1 MNLER
6 RSFDIEFR
14 EAESRKVEG
23 YASVF
28 NSRSKDL
35 GGFTEIIDPAAFNGV
50 IERSDVLALLN
61 HDQDRGV
68 LARSRKGVGSL
79 TLTVDERGLHYSF
92 DAPNTAL
99 GNELVEGLK
108 RGDISTSSF
117 AFTVAG
123 ERWDKEEDGRYVRTI
138 TQIDKLYDVSPVYN
152 EAYED
157 TTVALRSLDAVK
169 EAEEEAA
176 SRSDVEPT
184 EKEEEVEEPKD
195 ETVEDTVEEDKDN
208 AESEES
214 DKEENADTDSTPP
227 TEKEDDTE
235 SVKSDEE
242 GEKEEEEDTEESNET
257 RNYTQHNN
265 KKMGKFSL
273 IKTINDIVNNRSM
286 SDEAQVV
293 LNAGTEEMRKAGLS
307 YSGQIQLPVSE
318 MREAP
323 DAIVAGQETYGAE
336 VVATEKLNILEPL
349 RNRMVLAQAG
359 ATYLTGLVG
368 NVSIPTYSGSNV
380 GWKGELVDAED
391 GKGTFDSVE
400 FTPKRL
406 TAYIDVSKQFLAQDS
421 VGAEEMLYRDIVNAI
436 ADKLEATILGGMA
449 DENGTRPEGI
459 FNGAAETTVD
469 FANMVEMEKTLEEAK
484 LFGDYKFI
492 VSPAAKAKFKTTTI
506 SGSKSDL
513 RMLMEGNEVNGYPVL
528 TTGNCIGFA
537 LGKWDEL
544 VIAQWGSLDIIIDPY
559 TQAKKNAVRI
569 VVNAFFD
576 AKPRRKEAIVAK
588 MLPKA

>member
-79 TLTVDERGLHYSF
+79 TLTIDERGLHYSF

-117 AFTVAG
+117 AFTVSG
-123 ERWDKEEDGRYVRTI
+123 ENWTKEEDGSYLRTI

-157 TTVALRSLDAVK
+157 TSVALRSLEAAR
-169 EAEEEAA
+169 AEEE
-176 SRSDVEPT
+176 VED
-184 EKEEEVEEPKD
+184 EEPKD
-195 ETVEDTVEEDKDN
+195 EVVESEPQTEEPKEEETEEKSDNTDSTQPTDEEDEPKD
-208 AESEES
+208 ESEEEGEEES
-214 DKEENADTDSTPP
+214 DKED
-227 TEKEDDTE
+227 
-235 SVKSDEE
+235 
-242 GEKEEEEDTEESNET
+242 NEQ
-257 RNYTQHNN
+257 RHIYNNN

-273 IKTINDIVNNRSM
+273 IRTINDIVNNRSM
-286 SDEAQVV
+286 TEEAQVV

-318 MREAP
+318 QRDTDAP
-323 DAIVAGQETYGAE
+323 AAIVAGQETYGAE
-336 VVATEKLNILEPL
+336 VVATDKLNILEPL

-368 NVSIPTYSGSNV
+368 NVSIPSYTGSNV

-391 GKGTFDSVE
+391 GKGTFDSIE
-400 FTPKRL
+400 FSPKRL

-421 VGAEEMLYRDIVNAI
+421 VGAEEMLYRDIVNSI
-436 ADKLEATILGGMA
+436 ADKLEATILGDGA
-449 DENGTRPEGI
+449 GDTNTPAGI
-459 FNGAAETTVD
+459 FYGAEEAEVS
-469 FANMVEMEKTLEEAK
+469 FANVVNMEQSLEEAK
-484 LFGDYKFI
+484 LFGEYKFI
-492 VSPAAKAKFKTTTI
+492 ASPAAKASFKTTTI
-506 SGSKSDL
+506 SGQKSDL
-513 RMLMEGNEVNGYPVL
+513 RMLMEGNEVNGYEVL
-528 TTGNCIGFA
+528 TTGNCAGIAF
-537 LGKWDEL
+537 GKWDEL
-544 VIAQWGSLDIIIDPY
+544 VIAQWGSLDLIIDPY

-576 AKPRRKEAIVAK
+576 AKPRRAEAIVAK
-588 MLPKA
+588 TLPTVAGSDSDADSDPDSDPTV

>member
-195 ETVEDTVEEDKDN
+195 ETVEDTVEEDKDDN
-208 AESEES
+208 EVVES

-227 TEKEDDTE
+227 TEN
-235 SVKSDEE
+235 EE

-459 FNGAAETTVD
+459 FNQVAETTID

>member
-123 ERWDKEEDGRYVRTI
+123 EKWTKEEDGSYLRTI
-138 TQIDKLYDVSPVYN
+138 TQIDKLFDVSPVYN

-157 TTVALRSLDAVK
+157 TSVALRSL
-169 EAEEEAA
+169 EAARAEEAA

-184 EKEEEVEEPKD
+184 EEQEEVEDEEPKD
-195 ETVEDTVEEDKDN
+195 DEVVEPV
-208 AESEES
+208 ESEEE
-214 DKEENADTDSTPP
+214 KEENAEPEGEEETPDSEQPKD
-227 TEKEDDTE
+227 EE
-235 SVKSDEE
+235 SDEE
-242 GEKEEEEDTEESNET
+242 ETQSEDDEEK
-257 RNYTQHNN
+257 RYIHNN
-265 KKMGKFSL
+265 KNKMGKFSL

-286 SDEAQVV
+286 TEEAQVV

-323 DAIVAGQETYGAE
+323 AAIVAGQETYGAE

-368 NVSIPTYSGSNV
+368 NVSIPTYTGSNV

-391 GKGTFDSVE
+391 GKGTFDSIE
-400 FTPKRL
+400 FSPKRL

-436 ADKLEATILGGMA
+436 ADKLEATILGAGA
-449 DENGTRPEGI
+449 GDANTPEGI
-459 FNGAAETTVD
+459 FNGAETLTVD
-469 FANMVEMEKTLEEAK
+469 FANIVEMEKKLEEAK

-492 VSPAAKAKFKTTTI
+492 ASPAAKAKFKTTTI
-506 SGSKSDL
+506 SGGKSDL

-528 TTGNCIGFA
+528 TTGNCAGVAF
-537 LGKWDEL
+537 GKWDEL

-576 AKPRRKEAIVAK
+576 AKPRRTEAIVKKTLA
-588 MLPKA
+588 

>member
-108 RGDISTSSF
+108 RGDITTSSF

-123 ERWDKEEDGRYVRTI
+123 EKWTKEEDGSYLRTI

-157 TTVALRSLDAVK
+157 TSVALRSLEAAR
-169 EAEEEAA
+169 AEEQEEVE
-176 SRSDVEPT
+176 DEEGGTEGVEP
-184 EKEEEVEEPKD
+184 EEPKDDENNEVEEP
-195 ETVEDTVEEDKDN
+195 VVEEDKDD

-214 DKEENADTDSTPP
+214 EKEENADPDSTPP
-227 TEKEDDTE
+227 TDEEDEPKE
-235 SVKSDEE
+235 SDEE
-242 GEKEEEEDTEESNET
+242 GEKEEET

-286 SDEAQVV
+286 TEEAQAV

-323 DAIVAGQETYGAE
+323 AAIVAGQETYGAE

-368 NVSIPTYSGSNV
+368 NVSIPTYTGSNV

-391 GKGTFDSVE
+391 GKGTFDSIE
-400 FTPKRL
+400 FSPKRL

-436 ADKLEATILGGMA
+436 ADKLEATILGAGA
-449 DENGTRPEGI
+449 GDANTPEGI
-459 FNGAAETTVD
+459 FNGAETLTVD
-469 FANMVEMEKTLEEAK
+469 FSNIVEMEKALEEAK

-492 VSPAAKAKFKTTTI
+492 ASPAAKAKFKTTTI

-528 TTGNCIGFA
+528 TTGNCAGVAF
-537 LGKWDEL
+537 GKWDEL

-576 AKPRRKEAIVAK
+576 AKPRRAEAIVKKTLA
-588 MLPKA
+588 

>member
-6 RSFDIEFR
+6 RSFEIEFR
-14 EAESRKVEG
+14 EQESRKVEG

-123 ERWDKEEDGRYVRTI
+123 EKWTKEEDGRYLRTI

-157 TTVALRSLDAVK
+157 TSVALRSLEAAR
-169 EAEEEAA
+169 AEEE
-176 SRSDVEPT
+176 VED
-184 EKEEEVEEPKD
+184 EEPKD
-195 ETVEDTVEEDKDN
+195 EEPKDEVVEPTDEE
-208 AESEES
+208 
-214 DKEENADTDSTPP
+214 KEENAEPDSTQP
-227 TEKEDDTE
+227 TD
-235 SVKSDEE
+235 DEE
-242 GEKEEEEDTEESNET
+242 GEKEEEESDKEDDET
-257 RNYTQHNN
+257 RNYTQHKN

-286 SDEAQVV
+286 SEEAQVV

-318 MREAP
+318 QRDTTAP
-323 DAIVAGQETYGAE
+323 AAIVAGQETYGAE
-336 VVATEKLNILEPL
+336 VVATDKLSILEPL

-368 NVSIPTYSGSNV
+368 NVSIPSYTGSNV

-391 GKGTFDSVE
+391 GKGTFDSIE
-400 FTPKRL
+400 FSPKRL

-436 ADKLEATILGGMA
+436 ADKLEATILGDGA
-449 DENGTRPEGI
+449 GDANTPAGI
-459 FNGAAETTVD
+459 FNGAESAEVS
-469 FANMVEMEKTLEEAK
+469 FANVVEMEQSLEEAK
-484 LFGDYKFI
+484 LFGEYKFI
-492 VSPAAKAKFKTTTI
+492 ASPAAKAKFKTTTI
-506 SGSKSDL
+506 SGQKSDL

-528 TTGNCIGFA
+528 TTGNCAGIAF
-537 LGKWDEL
+537 GKWDEL
-544 VIAQWGSLDIIIDPY
+544 VIAQWGSLDLIIDPY

-576 AKPRRKEAIVAK
+576 AKPRRAEAIVK
-588 MLPKA
+588 KTLPTVADSDAGSEPTE

>member
-123 ERWDKEEDGRYVRTI
+123 EKWTKEEDGSYLRTI

-157 TTVALRSLDAVK
+157 TSVALRSLEAAR
-169 EAEEEAA
+169 AEEQ
-176 SRSDVEPT
+176 
-184 EKEEEVEEPKD
+184 EEVEDEEPKD
-195 ETVEDTVEEDKDN
+195 DENNEVKEPVVDEE
-208 AESEES
+208 
-214 DKEENADTDSTPP
+214 KEEKSDDTDSTPP
-227 TEKEDDTE
+227 TD
-235 SVKSDEE
+235 DEE
-242 GEKEEEEDTEESNET
+242 GEDESDNEVVEDENEQ
-257 RNYTQHNN
+257 RHIYNN
-265 KKMGKFSL
+265 KNKMGKFSL

-293 LNAGTEEMRKAGLS
+293 LTAGTEEMRKAGLS

-323 DAIVAGQETYGAE
+323 AAIVAGQETYGAE

-391 GKGTFDSVE
+391 GKGTFDSIE
-400 FTPKRL
+400 FSPKRL

-436 ADKLEATILGGMA
+436 ADKLEATILGAGKGDA
-449 DENGTRPEGI
+449 NTPEGI
-459 FNGAAETTVD
+459 FNGAETLTVD
-469 FANMVEMEKTLEEAK
+469 FSNIVEMEKALEEAK

-492 VSPAAKAKFKTTTI
+492 ASPAAKAKFKTTTI

-528 TTGNCIGFA
+528 TTGNCAGVAF
-537 LGKWDEL
+537 GKWDEL

-576 AKPRRKEAIVAK
+576 AKPRRTEAIVKKTLA
-588 MLPKA
+588 

>member
-1 MNLER
+1 MLER
-6 RSFDIEFR
+6 RSFDIELR
-14 EAESRKVEG
+14 AEESRKVEG

-35 GGFTEIIDPAAFNGV
+35 GGFTEIIDPNAFNGV

-68 LARSRKGVGSL
+68 LARSKKGVGSL
-79 TLTVDERGLHYSF
+79 TLNVDERGLHYSF

-99 GNELVEGLK
+99 GNELIEGLK

-117 AFTVAG
+117 AFTVSG
-123 ERWDKEEDGRYVRTI
+123 EQWTKEPDGTYLRTI
-138 TQIDKLYDVSPVYN
+138 TQIDKLFDVSPVYN

-157 TTVALRSLDAVK
+157 TSVALRSLDAIK
-169 EAEEEAA
+169 AEEEKPEKENEGEEVEEKDETPDKETEGEEKPD
-176 SRSDVEPT
+176 SEVVEGEEEPKEETDKEEKSDET
-184 EKEEEVEEPKD
+184 EKEEDTPEK
-195 ETVEDTVEEDKDN
+195 ETEG
-208 AESEES
+208 
-214 DKEENADTDSTPP
+214 EEN
-227 TEKEDDTE
+227 K
-235 SVKSDEE
+235 
-242 GEKEEEEDTEESNET
+242 
-257 RNYTQHNN
+257 RNIHINNN

-286 SDEAQVV
+286 SEEAQSV

-307 YSGQIQLPVSE
+307 YSGQIQLPVAE
-318 MREAP
+318 MRADAP
-323 DAIVAGQETYGAE
+323 TAIVAGQETYGAE

-368 NVSIPTYSGSNV
+368 NVSIPTYTGSNV

-391 GKGTFDSVE
+391 GKGTFDSIE
-400 FTPKRL
+400 FSPKRL

-436 ADKLEATILGGMA
+436 ADKLEATILGSGKGDTNTPA
-449 DENGTRPEGI
+449 GI
-459 FNGAAETTVD
+459 FADATATAVS
-469 FANMVEMEKTLEEAK
+469 FANIVEMEKALEEAK

-492 VSPAAKAKFKTTTI
+492 VSPAAKASMKTTTV

-513 RMLMEGNEVNGYPVL
+513 RMLMEGNEVNGYEVL
-528 TTGNCIGFA
+528 STGNCAGYA

-576 AKPRRKEAIVAK
+576 AKPRRAEGIVRK
-588 MLPKA
+588 TLPTT

>member
-1 MNLER
+1 MER
-6 RSFDIEFR
+6 RSFEIEFR
-14 EAESRKVEG
+14 EQESRKVEG

-35 GGFTEIIDPAAFNGV
+35 GGFVEIIDPAAFNGV

-99 GNELVEGLK
+99 GDELVEGLK

-123 ERWDKEEDGRYVRTI
+123 EEWTKEEDGRYLRTI

-157 TTVALRSLDAVK
+157 TSVALRSLEQVRA
-169 EAEEEAA
+169 
-176 SRSDVEPT
+176 
-184 EKEEEVEEPKD
+184 EEPKD
-195 ETVEDTVEEDKDN
+195 EVEDEGGTEGVKPDEEPKDEVVEPTDEGN
-208 AESEES
+208 AEIEEPEDEKKEMS
-214 DKEENADTDSTPP
+214 DDTDSTPP
-227 TEKEDDTE
+227 TDEEDEPKDE
-235 SVKSDEE
+235 SDEE
-242 GEKEEEEDTEESNET
+242 GENEQ
-257 RNYTQHNN
+257 RHIYNNN

-286 SDEAQVV
+286 TEEAQAV

-323 DAIVAGQETYGAE
+323 AAIVAGQETYGAE
-336 VVATEKLNILEPL
+336 VVATDKLNILEPL

-368 NVSIPTYSGSNV
+368 NVSIPTYTGSNV

-391 GKGTFDSVE
+391 GKGTFDSIE
-400 FTPKRL
+400 FSPKRL

-436 ADKLEATILGGMA
+436 ADKLEATILGGGA
-449 DENGTRPEGI
+449 GDANTPAGI
-459 FNGAAETTVD
+459 FNGAGTLTVD
-469 FANMVEMEKTLEEAK
+469 FANIVDMEKSLEEAK

-506 SGSKSDL
+506 SGTKSDL

-528 TTGNCIGFA
+528 TTGNCAGVAF
-537 LGKWDEL
+537 GKWDEL

-576 AKPRRKEAIVAK
+576 AKPRRAEAIVKKTLA
-588 MLPKA
+588 

>member
-108 RGDISTSSF
+108 RGDITTSSF

-123 ERWDKEEDGRYVRTI
+123 ERWDKDEDGRYVRTI

-157 TTVALRSLDAVK
+157 TSVALRSLEQVR
-169 EAEEEAA
+169 AEE
-176 SRSDVEPT
+176 P
-184 EKEEEVEEPKD
+184 KEEVEDEEPKDDENNEVEEP
-195 ETVEDTVEEDKDN
+195 VVEEEKEEKSDDTDSTQPTD
-208 AESEES
+208 EEEGEEES
-214 DKEENADTDSTPP
+214 DK
-227 TEKEDDTE
+227 DD
-235 SVKSDEE
+235 
-242 GEKEEEEDTEESNET
+242 NEQ
-257 RNYTQHNN
+257 RHIYNN
-265 KKMGKFSL
+265 KNKMGKFSL

-286 SDEAQVV
+286 SEEAQVV
-293 LNAGTEEMRKAGLS
+293 LTAGTEEMRKAGLS

-323 DAIVAGQETYGAE
+323 AAIVAGQETYGAE

-391 GKGTFDSVE
+391 GKGTFDSIE
-400 FTPKRL
+400 FSPKRL

-436 ADKLEATILGGMA
+436 ADKLEATILGAGA
-449 DENGTRPEGI
+449 GDANTPEGI
-459 FNGAAETTVD
+459 FNGAETLTVD
-469 FANMVEMEKTLEEAK
+469 FANIVEMEKALEEAK

-492 VSPAAKAKFKTTTI
+492 ASPAAKAKFKTTTI

-528 TTGNCIGFA
+528 TTGNCAGVAF
-537 LGKWDEL
+537 GKWDEL

-576 AKPRRKEAIVAK
+576 AKPRRTEAIVK
-588 MLPKA
+588 KTL

>member
-35 GGFTEIIDPAAFNGV
+35 GGFTEVIDPAAFNGV

-123 ERWDKEEDGRYVRTI
+123 EKWTKEEDGSYLRTI

-157 TTVALRSLDAVK
+157 TSVALRSLEAAR
-169 EAEEEAA
+169 AEEQ
-176 SRSDVEPT
+176 
-184 EKEEEVEEPKD
+184 EEVEDEEPKD
-195 ETVEDTVEEDKDN
+195 ENNEVEEPVVEEDEDN

-214 DKEENADTDSTPP
+214 DKEEKSDDTDSTPP
-227 TEKEDDTE
+227 TDEEEGDEGDTEGVEPDEESDKED
-235 SVKSDEE
+235 
-242 GEKEEEEDTEESNET
+242 NEQ
-257 RNYTQHNN
+257 RHIYNN
-265 KKMGKFSL
+265 KKNKMGKFSL

-286 SDEAQVV
+286 SEEAQVV
-293 LNAGTEEMRKAGLS
+293 LTAGTEEMRKAGLS

-323 DAIVAGQETYGAE
+323 AAIVAGQETYGAE
-336 VVATEKLNILEPL
+336 VVATDKLNILEPL

-368 NVSIPTYSGSNV
+368 NVSIPTYTGSNV

-391 GKGTFDSVE
+391 GKGTFDSIE
-400 FTPKRL
+400 FSPKRL

-436 ADKLEATILGGMA
+436 ADKLEATILG
-449 DENGTRPEGI
+449 NGKGDANTPEGI
-459 FNGAAETTVD
+459 FNGAAAATVD
-469 FANMVEMEKTLEEAK
+469 FANMVEMEKALEEAK

-492 VSPAAKAKFKTTTI
+492 ASPAAKAKLKTTTV

-513 RMLMEGNEVNGYPVL
+513 RMLMEGNEVNGYEVL
-528 TTGNCIGFA
+528 TTGNCAGLAF
-537 LGKWDEL
+537 GKWDEL

-576 AKPRRKEAIVAK
+576 AKPRRAEAIVK
-588 MLPKA
+588 KTIE

>member
-1 MNLER
+1 MKLER
-6 RSFDIEFR
+6 RGFDIEFR
-14 EAESRKVEG
+14 GTESRTVEG

-28 NSRSKDL
+28 NSKSRDL
-35 GGFTEIIDPAAFNGV
+35 GGFTEIIDPSAFEGV

-79 TLTVDERGLHYSF
+79 TLSIDERGLKYSF
-92 DAPNTAL
+92 DAPHTAL
-99 GNELVEGLK
+99 GNELIEGLK

-117 AFTVAG
+117 AFTVSG
-123 ERWDKEEDGRYVRTI
+123 EKWTKEPDGTYLRTI
-138 TQIDKLYDVSPVYN
+138 TQIDKLFDVSPVYN

-157 TTVALRSLDAVK
+157 TSVALRSLDAVR
-169 EAEEEAA
+169 AEEEQEETEETEQVEEKKGDAE
-176 SRSDVEPT
+176 SVEPEDET
-184 EKEEEVEEPKD
+184 TDEEETTDNEAVEENP
-195 ETVEDTVEEDKDN
+195 TSEDVEEDEGD
-208 AESEES
+208 AESVEP
-214 DKEENADTDSTPP
+214 DK
-227 TEKEDDTE
+227 TEQNK
-235 SVKSDEE
+235 
-242 GEKEEEEDTEESNET
+242 
-257 RNYTQHNN
+257 RHIYNN
-265 KKMGKFSL
+265 KNLKKMGKFSL

-286 SDEAQVV
+286 SEEAQVV

-307 YSGQIQLPVSE
+307 YSGQIQLPVAE
-318 MREAP
+318 MRAEAP
-323 DAIVAGQETYGAE
+323 TAIVAGQETYGAE

-368 NVSIPTYSGSNV
+368 NVSIPTYTGSNV

-391 GKGTFDSVE
+391 GKGTFDSIE
-400 FTPKRL
+400 FSPKRL

-436 ADKLEATILGGMA
+436 ADKLEATILG
-449 DENGTRPEGI
+449 NGEGNTNTPAGI
-459 FNGAAETTVD
+459 FNGATAEAISYNKV
-469 FANMVEMEKTLEEAK
+469 VGMEKSLEEAK

-492 VSPAAKAKFKTTTI
+492 VSPAAKASMKTTTI

-513 RMLMEGNEVNGYPVL
+513 RMLMEGNEVNGYEVL
-528 TTGNCIGFA
+528 SSGNCSGYAF
-537 LGKWDEL
+537 GKWDEL

-576 AKPRRKEAIVAK
+576 AKPRRTEAIVK
-588 MLPKA
+588 NTLPA

>member
-6 RSFDIEFR
+6 RSFGIEFR

-79 TLTVDERGLHYSF
+79 TLTIDERGLHYSF

-123 ERWDKEEDGRYVRTI
+123 EKWTKEEDGSYLRTI

-157 TTVALRSLDAVK
+157 TSVALRSLEQVR
-169 EAEEEAA
+169 AEEPKEEVE
-176 SRSDVEPT
+176 DEEGGTEGVEP
-184 EKEEEVEEPKD
+184 EEPKD
-195 ETVEDTVEEDKDN
+195 EVVEPTDEE
-208 AESEES
+208 
-214 DKEENADTDSTPP
+214 KEENAEPDSTPP
-227 TEKEDDTE
+227 TENEDE
-235 SVKSDEE
+235 ESDEE
-242 GEKEEEEDTEESNET
+242 GEKEEET

-286 SDEAQVV
+286 SEEAQVV

-323 DAIVAGQETYGAE
+323 AAIVAGQETYGAE

-368 NVSIPTYSGSNV
+368 NVSIPTYTGSNV

-391 GKGTFDSVE
+391 GKGTFDSIE
-400 FTPKRL
+400 FSPKRL

-436 ADKLEATILGGMA
+436 ADKLEATILG
-449 DENGTRPEGI
+449 NGKGDANTPEGI
-459 FNGAAETTVD
+459 FNGAETLTVD
-469 FANMVEMEKTLEEAK
+469 FSNIVEMEKALEEAK

-492 VSPAAKAKFKTTTI
+492 ASPAAKAKFKTTTI
-506 SGSKSDL
+506 SGQKSDL

-528 TTGNCIGFA
+528 TTGNCAGVAF
-537 LGKWDEL
+537 GKWDEL

-576 AKPRRKEAIVAK
+576 AKPRRAEAIVKKTLA
-588 MLPKA
+588 

>member
-35 GGFTEIIDPAAFNGV
+35 GGFVEIIDPAAFNGV

-123 ERWDKEEDGRYVRTI
+123 EKWTKEEDGSYLRTI

-157 TTVALRSLDAVK
+157 TSVALRSLEQVR
-169 EAEEEAA
+169 AEE
-176 SRSDVEPT
+176 P
-184 EKEEEVEEPKD
+184 KEEEVEDEEPKD
-195 ETVEDTVEEDKDN
+195 DENNEVEEPVV
-208 AESEES
+208 EEE
-214 DKEENADTDSTPP
+214 KEENADTDSTQP
-227 TEKEDDTE
+227 TDE
-235 SVKSDEE
+235 EE
-242 GEKEEEEDTEESNET
+242 GEKEEEESKEDDET
-257 RNYTQHNN
+257 RNYTQHNKN
-265 KKMGKFSL
+265 KMGKFSL

-286 SDEAQVV
+286 SEEAQVV
-293 LNAGTEEMRKAGLS
+293 LTAGTEEMRKAGLS

-323 DAIVAGQETYGAE
+323 AAIVAGQETYGAE

-368 NVSIPTYSGSNV
+368 NVSIPTYTGSNV

-391 GKGTFDSVE
+391 GKGTFDSIE
-400 FTPKRL
+400 FSPKRL

-436 ADKLEATILGGMA
+436 ADKLEATILGAGA
-449 DENGTRPEGI
+449 GDANTPEGI
-459 FNGAAETTVD
+459 FNGAETLTVD
-469 FANMVEMEKTLEEAK
+469 FANIVEMEKALEEAK

-492 VSPAAKAKFKTTTI
+492 ASPAAKAKFKTTTI
-506 SGSKSDL
+506 SGQKSDL

-528 TTGNCIGFA
+528 TTGNCAGVAF
-537 LGKWDEL
+537 GKWDEL

-576 AKPRRKEAIVAK
+576 AKPRRTEAIVK
-588 MLPKA
+588 KTL

>member
-117 AFTVAG
+117 AFTVSG
-123 ERWDKEEDGRYVRTI
+123 ERWDKDEDGRYVRTI

-157 TTVALRSLDAVK
+157 TTVALRSLDAVR
-169 EAEEEAA
+169 AEEE
-176 SRSDVEPT
+176 
-184 EKEEEVEEPKD
+184 KEEVEDEEPKD
-195 ETVEDTVEEDKDN
+195 ETVEDTVEE
-208 AESEES
+208 E
-214 DKEENADTDSTPP
+214 KEENADTDSTPP
-227 TEKEDDTE
+227 TEN
-235 SVKSDEE
+235 EE
-242 GEKEEEEDTEESNET
+242 GEKEEDETEEEESDET
-257 RNYTQHNN
+257 RNYTQHNKN
-265 KKMGKFSL
+265 KMGKFSL

-293 LNAGTEEMRKAGLS
+293 LSAGTEEMRKAGLS

-323 DAIVAGQETYGAE
+323 AAIVAGQETYGAE
-336 VVATEKLNILEPL
+336 VVATDKLNILEPL

-368 NVSIPTYSGSNV
+368 NVSIPSYTGSNV

-391 GKGTFDSVE
+391 GKGTFDSIE
-400 FTPKRL
+400 FSPKRL

-436 ADKLEATILGGMA
+436 ADKLEATILG
-449 DENGTRPEGI
+449 NGKGDANTPEGI
-459 FNGAAETTVD
+459 FNGAETLTVD
-469 FANMVEMEKTLEEAK
+469 FANIVEMEKALEEAK

-492 VSPAAKAKFKTTTI
+492 ASPAAKAKFKTTTI

-528 TTGNCIGFA
+528 TTGNCAGVAF
-537 LGKWDEL
+537 GKWDEL

-576 AKPRRKEAIVAK
+576 AKPRRTEAIVK
-588 MLPKA
+588 KTL

>member
-1 MNLER
+1 MLER

-14 EAESRKVEG
+14 SEDSRLVEG

-35 GGFTEIIDPAAFNGV
+35 GGFTEIIDPSAFEGV
-50 IERSDVLALLN
+50 IEKSDVLALLN

-79 TLTVDERGLHYSF
+79 TLNIDERGLYYSF
-92 DAPNTAL
+92 EAPHTAL
-99 GNELVEGLK
+99 GNELIEGLK

-117 AFTVAG
+117 AFTVSG
-123 ERWDKEEDGRYVRTI
+123 EKWTKEEDGSYLRTI
-138 TQIDKLYDVSPVYN
+138 TQIDKLFDVSPVYN

-157 TTVALRSLDAVK
+157 TTVALRSLDAVR
-169 EAEEEAA
+169 AEEAA
-176 SRSDVEPT
+176 SLRDVEPT
-184 EKEEEVEEPKD
+184 EEEKEEVEDEEPKD
-195 ETVEDTVEEDKDN
+195 EVVETEEPK
-208 AESEES
+208 EEE

-227 TEKEDDTE
+227 TENEDE
-235 SVKSDEE
+235 ESDEE
-242 GEKEEEEDTEESNET
+242 GEKEEDETEEEESDET

-286 SDEAQVV
+286 SEEAQVV
-293 LNAGTEEMRKAGLS
+293 LTAGTEEMRKAGLS

-323 DAIVAGQETYGAE
+323 AAIVAGQETYGAE

-368 NVSIPTYSGSNV
+368 NVSIPTYTGSNV

-391 GKGTFDSVE
+391 GKGTFDSIE
-400 FTPKRL
+400 FSPKRL

-436 ADKLEATILGGMA
+436 ADKLEATILGAGKGDA
-449 DENGTRPEGI
+449 NTPEGI
-459 FNGAAETTVD
+459 FNGAAAMTVD
-469 FANMVEMEKTLEEAK
+469 FANIVEMEKALEEAK

-492 VSPAAKAKFKTTTI
+492 ASPAAKAKLKTTTI

-513 RMLMEGNEVNGYPVL
+513 RMLMEGNEVNGYEVL
-528 TTGNCIGFA
+528 TTGNCAGLA
-537 LGKWDEL
+537 YGKWDEL

-576 AKPRRKEAIVAK
+576 AKPRRAEAIVK
-588 MLPKA
+588 KTIE

>member
-1 MNLER
+1 MLER

-14 EAESRKVEG
+14 SEESRKVEG

-35 GGFTEIIDPAAFNGV
+35 GGFTEIIDPSAFDGV

-79 TLTVDERGLHYSF
+79 MLTIDERGLHYSF
-92 DAPNTAL
+92 DAPHTTL
-99 GNELVEGLK
+99 GDELIEGLK

-117 AFTVAG
+117 AFTVSG

-138 TQIDKLYDVSPVYN
+138 TQIDKLFDVSPVYN

-157 TTVALRSLDAVK
+157 TTVALRSLDAVR
-169 EAEEEAA
+169 AEEE
-176 SRSDVEPT
+176 
-184 EKEEEVEEPKD
+184 KEEVEDEEPKD
-195 ETVEDTVEEDKDN
+195 EVVETEEPK
-208 AESEES
+208 EEE
-214 DKEENADTDSTPP
+214 DKEENADHDSTPP
-227 TEKEDDTE
+227 TENEDEE
-235 SVKSDEE
+235 SEEE
-242 GEKEEEEDTEESNET
+242 GEKEEDEESEEKRYIHN
-257 RNYTQHNN
+257 NN

-286 SDEAQVV
+286 SEEAQVV
-293 LNAGTEEMRKAGLS
+293 LTAGTEEMRKAGLS

-323 DAIVAGQETYGAE
+323 AAIVAGQETYGAE
-336 VVATEKLNILEPL
+336 VVATDKLNILEPL

-368 NVSIPTYSGSNV
+368 NVSIPTYTGSNV

-391 GKGTFDSVE
+391 GKGTFDSIE
-400 FTPKRL
+400 FSPKRL

-436 ADKLEATILGGMA
+436 ADKLEATILGAGKGDA
-449 DENGTRPEGI
+449 NTPEGI
-459 FNGAAETTVD
+459 FNGAAVATVD
-469 FANMVEMEKTLEEAK
+469 FANMVEMEKALEEAK

-492 VSPAAKAKFKTTTI
+492 ASPAAKAKLKTTTV

-513 RMLMEGNEVNGYPVL
+513 RMLMEGNEVNGYEVL
-528 TTGNCIGFA
+528 TTGNCAGLAF
-537 LGKWDEL
+537 GKWDEL

-576 AKPRRKEAIVAK
+576 AKPRRNEAIVK
-588 MLPKA
+588 KTLE

>member
-14 EAESRKVEG
+14 EQESRKVEG

-108 RGDISTSSF
+108 RGDITTSSF

-123 ERWDKEEDGRYVRTI
+123 ERWDKDEDGRYVRTI
-138 TQIDKLYDVSPVYN
+138 TQIDKLFDVSPVYN

-157 TTVALRSLDAVK
+157 TSVALRSLEAAR
-169 EAEEEAA
+169 AEEQEE
-176 SRSDVEPT
+176 VED
-184 EKEEEVEEPKD
+184 EEPKDDENNEVEEPVVD
-195 ETVEDTVEEDKDN
+195 EE
-208 AESEES
+208 
-214 DKEENADTDSTPP
+214 KEENAEPDSTPP
-227 TEKEDDTE
+227 TDEESDNEVVEDEEDEPKE
-235 SVKSDEE
+235 SDEE
-242 GEKEEEEDTEESNET
+242 GEKEEET

-318 MREAP
+318 IRE
-323 DAIVAGQETYGAE
+323 DLGAIAATQETYGAE

-368 NVSIPTYSGSNV
+368 NVSIPTYTGSNV

-391 GKGTFDSVE
+391 GKGTFDSIE
-400 FTPKRL
+400 FSPKRL

-436 ADKLEATILGGMA
+436 ADKLEATILGAGA
-449 DENGTRPEGI
+449 GDTNTPEGI
-459 FNGAAETTVD
+459 FNGAEGVEIT
-469 FANMVEMEKTLEEAK
+469 FANVVEMEKALEEAK

-492 VSPAAKAKFKTTTI
+492 ASPAAKAKFKTTTI
-506 SGSKSDL
+506 SGQKSDL

-528 TTGNCIGFA
+528 TTGNCAGVAF
-537 LGKWDEL
+537 GKWDEL

-576 AKPRRKEAIVAK
+576 AKPRRAEAIVKKTLA
-588 MLPKA
+588 

>member
-123 ERWDKEEDGRYVRTI
+123 EKWTKEEDGRYLRTI

-157 TTVALRSLDAVK
+157 TSVALRSL
-169 EAEEEAA
+169 EAA
-176 SRSDVEPT
+176 RA
-184 EKEEEVEEPKD
+184 EEEVEDEEPKD
-195 ETVEDTVEEDKDN
+195 DENNEVKEPVVDEGGTEGVEPDEE
-208 AESEES
+208 
-214 DKEENADTDSTPP
+214 KEENAEPDSTQP
-227 TEKEDDTE
+227 TDEESDNEVVEDEEDEEGDTE
-235 SVKSDEE
+235 GVEPDKESDEE
-242 GEKEEEEDTEESNET
+242 GEKEEET

-318 MREAP
+318 IRE
-323 DAIVAGQETYGAE
+323 DLGAIAATQETYGAE

-368 NVSIPTYSGSNV
+368 NVSIPTYTGSNV

-391 GKGTFDSVE
+391 GKGTFDSIE
-400 FTPKRL
+400 FSPKRL

-436 ADKLEATILGGMA
+436 ADKLEATILGAGA
-449 DENGTRPEGI
+449 GDTNTPEGI
-459 FNGAAETTVD
+459 FNGAEGVEIT
-469 FANMVEMEKTLEEAK
+469 FANVVEMEKALEEAK

-492 VSPAAKAKFKTTTI
+492 ASPAAKAKFKTTTI
-506 SGSKSDL
+506 SGQKSDL

-528 TTGNCIGFA
+528 TTGNCAGVAF
-537 LGKWDEL
+537 GKWDEL

-576 AKPRRKEAIVAK
+576 AKPRRSEAIVKKTLA
-588 MLPKA
+588 

>member
-35 GGFTEIIDPAAFNGV
+35 GAFTEIIDPAAFNGV

-123 ERWDKEEDGRYVRTI
+123 EKWTKEEDGSYLRTI

-157 TTVALRSLDAVK
+157 TSVALRSLDAVR
-169 EAEEEAA
+169 AEEEE
-176 SRSDVEPT
+176 DKDTPE
-184 EKEEEVEEPKD
+184 EEPKD
-195 ETVEDTVEEDKDN
+195 EEVVEPV
-208 AESEES
+208 ESEEE
-214 DKEENADTDSTPP
+214 KEENAEPEGEEETPDSEQPKD
-227 TEKEDDTE
+227 EE
-235 SVKSDEE
+235 SDEE
-242 GEKEEEEDTEESNET
+242 ENTDEESEEQ
-257 RNYTQHNN
+257 RHIYNN
-265 KKMGKFSL
+265 KNKMGKFSL

-323 DAIVAGQETYGAE
+323 AAIVAGQETYGAE

-368 NVSIPTYSGSNV
+368 NVSIPTYTGSNV

-391 GKGTFDSVE
+391 GKGTFDSIE
-400 FTPKRL
+400 FSPKRL

-436 ADKLEATILGGMA
+436 ADKLEATILG
-449 DENGTRPEGI
+449 NGKGDANTPEGI
-459 FNGAAETTVD
+459 FNGAADMTVD
-469 FANMVEMEKTLEEAK
+469 FANIVEMEKALEEAK

-528 TTGNCIGFA
+528 TTGNCAGVA
-537 LGKWDEL
+537 YGKWDEL

-576 AKPRRKEAIVAK
+576 AKPRRSEAIVK
-588 MLPKA
+588 KVLPTT

>member
-23 YASVF
+23 YASIF

-123 ERWDKEEDGRYVRTI
+123 EKWTKEEDGSYLRTI
-138 TQIDKLYDVSPVYN
+138 TQIDKLFDVSPVYN

-157 TTVALRSLDAVK
+157 TSVALRSL
-169 EAEEEAA
+169 EAARAEEAA

-184 EKEEEVEEPKD
+184 EEQEEVEDEEPKDEVVESEPQTEEPKEEETEEKSDSEETDDTPDEEVEEPKD
-195 ETVEDTVEEDKDN
+195 DE
-208 AESEES
+208 ESEE
-214 DKEENADTDSTPP
+214 K
-227 TEKEDDTE
+227 
-235 SVKSDEE
+235 
-242 GEKEEEEDTEESNET
+242 
-257 RNYTQHNN
+257 RYIHNN
-265 KKMGKFSL
+265 KNKMGKFSL

-286 SDEAQVV
+286 TEEAQVV

-318 MREAP
+318 IRE
-323 DAIVAGQETYGAE
+323 DLGAIAATQETFGAE

-368 NVSIPTYSGSNV
+368 NVSIPTYTGSNV

-391 GKGTFDSVE
+391 GKGTFDSIE
-400 FTPKRL
+400 FSPKRL

-436 ADKLEATILGGMA
+436 ADKLEATILGAGA
-449 DENGTRPEGI
+449 GDTNTPEGI
-459 FNGAAETTVD
+459 FNGAEGVEIT
-469 FANMVEMEKTLEEAK
+469 FANVVEMEKALEEAK

-492 VSPAAKAKFKTTTI
+492 ASPAAKAKFKTTTI
-506 SGSKSDL
+506 SGQKSDL

-528 TTGNCIGFA
+528 TTGNCAGVAF
-537 LGKWDEL
+537 GKWDEL

-576 AKPRRKEAIVAK
+576 AKPRRTEAIVKKTLA
-588 MLPKA
+588 

>member
-1 MNLER
+1 MLER

-14 EAESRKVEG
+14 SEDSRLVEG

-35 GGFTEIIDPAAFNGV
+35 GGFTEIIDPSAFEGV

-79 TLTVDERGLHYSF
+79 TLNIDERGLHYSF
-92 DAPNTAL
+92 DAPHTAL
-99 GNELVEGLK
+99 GNELIEGLK

-117 AFTVAG
+117 AFTVSG
-123 ERWDKEEDGRYVRTI
+123 ERWDKDEDGRYVRTI

-157 TTVALRSLDAVK
+157 TTVALRSLDAIR
-169 EAEEEAA
+169 AEEEKEE
-176 SRSDVEPT
+176 VEDEEPKEEVVET
-184 EKEEEVEEPKD
+184 EEPKEEE
-195 ETVEDTVEEDKDN
+195 
-208 AESEES
+208 

-227 TEKEDDTE
+227 TEKEDE
-235 SVKSDEE
+235 ESDEE
-242 GEKEEEEDTEESNET
+242 GEKEEDETEEEESDET

-286 SDEAQVV
+286 SEEAQVV
-293 LNAGTEEMRKAGLS
+293 LTAGTEEMRKAGLS

-318 MREAP
+318 MREVPA
-323 DAIVAGQETYGAE
+323 AIVAGQETYGAE

-368 NVSIPTYSGSNV
+368 NVSIPTYTGSNV

-391 GKGTFDSVE
+391 GKGTFDSIE
-400 FTPKRL
+400 FSPKRL

-436 ADKLEATILGGMA
+436 ADKLEATILG
-449 DENGTRPEGI
+449 NGKGDANTPEGI
-459 FNGAAETTVD
+459 FNGAAVATVD
-469 FANMVEMEKTLEEAK
+469 FANMVEMEKALEEAK

-492 VSPAAKAKFKTTTI
+492 ASPAAKAKLKTTTI
-506 SGSKSDL
+506 SGQKSDL
-513 RMLMEGNEVNGYPVL
+513 RMLMEGNEVNGYEVL
-528 TTGNCIGFA
+528 TTGNCAGLAF
-537 LGKWDEL
+537 GKWDEL

-576 AKPRRKEAIVAK
+576 AKPRRAEAIVK
-588 MLPKA
+588 KTIE

>member
-123 ERWDKEEDGRYVRTI
+123 EKWTKEEDGSYLRTI

-157 TTVALRSLDAVK
+157 TSVALRSLEQVR
-169 EAEEEAA
+169 AEE
-176 SRSDVEPT
+176 P
-184 EKEEEVEEPKD
+184 KEEVEDEEPKDDENNEVEEP
-195 ETVEDTVEEDKDN
+195 VVEEDEDN
-208 AESEES
+208 DESEES

-227 TEKEDDTE
+227 T
-235 SVKSDEE
+235 DEE
-242 GEKEEEEDTEESNET
+242 GEKEEDETEEEESDET
-257 RNYTQHNN
+257 RNYTQHNKN
-265 KKMGKFSL
+265 KMGKFSL

-323 DAIVAGQETYGAE
+323 AAIVAGQETYGAE

-368 NVSIPTYSGSNV
+368 NVSIPTYTGSNV

-391 GKGTFDSVE
+391 GKGTFDSIE
-400 FTPKRL
+400 FSPKRL

-436 ADKLEATILGGMA
+436 ADKLEATILGAGKGDA
-449 DENGTRPEGI
+449 NTPEGI
-459 FNGAAETTVD
+459 FNGAAAGAVSFDT
-469 FANMVEMEKTLEEAK
+469 MVEMEKALEEAK
-484 LFGDYKFI
+484 LFGEYKFI
-492 VSPAAKAKFKTTTI
+492 ASPAAKAKMKTTTV

-528 TTGNCIGFA
+528 TTGNAAGYAF
-537 LGKWDEL
+537 GKWDEL

-576 AKPRRKEAIVAK
+576 AKPRRSEAIVK
-588 MLPKA
+588 KVLPTT

>member
-123 ERWDKEEDGRYVRTI
+123 ERWDKDEDGRYVRTI
-138 TQIDKLYDVSPVYN
+138 TQIDKLFDVSPVYN

-157 TTVALRSLDAVK
+157 TSVALRSLDAVR
-169 EAEEEAA
+169 EA
-176 SRSDVEPT
+176 
-184 EKEEEVEEPKD
+184 EKEEVEDEEPKD
-195 ETVEDTVEEDKDN
+195 ETVEDTVEE
-208 AESEES
+208 E
-214 DKEENADTDSTPP
+214 KEENADTDSTQP
-227 TEKEDDTE
+227 TDDEDEPKE
-235 SVKSDEE
+235 SDEE
-242 GEKEEEEDTEESNET
+242 GEKEEET
-257 RNYTQHNN
+257 RNYTQHNKN
-265 KKMGKFSL
+265 KMGKFSL

-286 SDEAQVV
+286 SEEAQVV

-323 DAIVAGQETYGAE
+323 AAIVAGQETYGAE
-336 VVATEKLNILEPL
+336 VVATDKLNILEPL

-368 NVSIPTYSGSNV
+368 NVSIPTYTGSNV

-391 GKGTFDSVE
+391 GKGTFDSIE
-400 FTPKRL
+400 FSPKRL

-436 ADKLEATILGGMA
+436 ADKLEATILGAGA
-449 DENGTRPEGI
+449 GDANTPEGI
-459 FNGAAETTVD
+459 FNGAETLTVD
-469 FANMVEMEKTLEEAK
+469 FANIVEMEKALEEAK

-492 VSPAAKAKFKTTTI
+492 ASPAAKAKFKTTTI
-506 SGSKSDL
+506 SGQKSDL

-528 TTGNCIGFA
+528 TTGNCAGVAF
-537 LGKWDEL
+537 GKWDEL

-576 AKPRRKEAIVAK
+576 AKPRRTEAIVK
-588 MLPKA
+588 KTL

>member
-14 EAESRKVEG
+14 SEESRKVEG

-79 TLTVDERGLHYSF
+79 TLTIDERGLHYSF

-123 ERWDKEEDGRYVRTI
+123 EKWTKEEDGSYLRTI

-157 TTVALRSLDAVK
+157 TSVALRSLEAAR
-169 EAEEEAA
+169 AEEQEE
-176 SRSDVEPT
+176 VED
-184 EKEEEVEEPKD
+184 EEPKDDENNEVEEPVVD
-195 ETVEDTVEEDKDN
+195 EEKEEKSDDTDSTQPTDDEEGDEGD
-208 AESEES
+208 AESVEPEEES
-214 DKEENADTDSTPP
+214 DKEDEN
-227 TEKEDDTE
+227 EQ
-235 SVKSDEE
+235 
-242 GEKEEEEDTEESNET
+242 
-257 RNYTQHNN
+257 RHIYNN
-265 KKMGKFSL
+265 KNKMGKFSL

-323 DAIVAGQETYGAE
+323 AAIVAGQETYGAE

-368 NVSIPTYSGSNV
+368 NVSIPTYTGSNV

-391 GKGTFDSVE
+391 GKGTFDSIE
-400 FTPKRL
+400 FSPKRL

-436 ADKLEATILGGMA
+436 ADKLEATILGAGA
-449 DENGTRPEGI
+449 GDTNTPEGI
-459 FNGAAETTVD
+459 FNGAEGVEIT
-469 FANMVEMEKTLEEAK
+469 FANVVEMEKALEEAK

-492 VSPAAKAKFKTTTI
+492 ASPAAKAKFKTTTI

-528 TTGNCIGFA
+528 TTGNCAGVAF
-537 LGKWDEL
+537 GKWDEL

-576 AKPRRKEAIVAK
+576 AKPRRAEAIVKKTLA
-588 MLPKA
+588 

>member
-79 TLTVDERGLHYSF
+79 TLTIDERGLHYSF

-108 RGDISTSSF
+108 RGDITTSSF

-123 ERWDKEEDGRYVRTI
+123 ERWDKDEDGRYVRTI

-157 TTVALRSLDAVK
+157 TTVALRSLEQVR
-169 EAEEEAA
+169 AEEPK
-176 SRSDVEPT
+176 D
-184 EKEEEVEEPKD
+184 EEVEEPKD
-195 ETVEDTVEEDKDN
+195 EVVEPTDEE
-208 AESEES
+208 
-214 DKEENADTDSTPP
+214 KEEKSDDTDSTQP
-227 TEKEDDTE
+227 TDEEDEPKDE
-235 SVKSDEE
+235 SDEE
-242 GEKEEEEDTEESNET
+242 GENEQ
-257 RNYTQHNN
+257 RHIYNN
-265 KKMGKFSL
+265 KNKMGKFSL

-323 DAIVAGQETYGAE
+323 AAIVAGQETYGAE
-336 VVATEKLNILEPL
+336 VVATDKLNILEPL

-368 NVSIPTYSGSNV
+368 NVSIPTYTGSNV

-391 GKGTFDSVE
+391 GKGTFDSIE
-400 FTPKRL
+400 FSPKRL

-436 ADKLEATILGGMA
+436 ADKLEATILGAGA
-449 DENGTRPEGI
+449 GDANTPEGI
-459 FNGAAETTVD
+459 FNGAEGVEIT
-469 FANMVEMEKTLEEAK
+469 FANVVEMEKALEEAK

-492 VSPAAKAKFKTTTI
+492 ASPAAKAKFKTTTI
-506 SGSKSDL
+506 SGQKSDL

-528 TTGNCIGFA
+528 TTGNCAGVAF
-537 LGKWDEL
+537 GKWDEL

-576 AKPRRKEAIVAK
+576 AKPRRTEAIVKKTLA
-588 MLPKA
+588 

>member
-14 EAESRKVEG
+14 EQESRKVEG

-79 TLTVDERGLHYSF
+79 TLTIDERGLHYSF

-123 ERWDKEEDGRYVRTI
+123 EKWTKEEDGSYLRTI

-157 TTVALRSLDAVK
+157 TSVALRSLEQVR
-169 EAEEEAA
+169 AEE
-176 SRSDVEPT
+176 P
-184 EKEEEVEEPKD
+184 KEEVEDEEPKDDENNEVEEP
-195 ETVEDTVEEDKDN
+195 VVEE
-208 AESEES
+208 E
-214 DKEENADTDSTPP
+214 KEENAEPDSTQP
-227 TEKEDDTE
+227 TDEEDEPKDE
-235 SVKSDEE
+235 SDEE
-242 GEKEEEEDTEESNET
+242 GEKEEET
-257 RNYTQHNN
+257 RNYTQNNN

-286 SDEAQVV
+286 TEEAQVV

-318 MREAP
+318 IRE
-323 DAIVAGQETYGAE
+323 DLGAIAATQETFGAE

-368 NVSIPTYSGSNV
+368 NVSIPTYTGSNV

-391 GKGTFDSVE
+391 GKGTFDSIE
-400 FTPKRL
+400 FSPKRL

-436 ADKLEATILGGMA
+436 ADKLEATILGAGA
-449 DENGTRPEGI
+449 GDTNTPEGI
-459 FNGAAETTVD
+459 FNGAEGVEIT
-469 FANMVEMEKTLEEAK
+469 FANVVEMEKALEEAK

-492 VSPAAKAKFKTTTI
+492 ASPAAKAKFKTTTI
-506 SGSKSDL
+506 SGNKSDL

-528 TTGNCIGFA
+528 TTGNCAGVAF
-537 LGKWDEL
+537 GKWDEL

-576 AKPRRKEAIVAK
+576 AKPRRTEAIVKKTLA
-588 MLPKA
+588 

>member
-123 ERWDKEEDGRYVRTI
+123 ERWDKDEDGRYVRTI

-157 TTVALRSLDAVK
+157 TSVALRSLEQVR
-169 EAEEEAA
+169 AEE
-176 SRSDVEPT
+176 P
-184 EKEEEVEEPKD
+184 KEEVEDEEPKD
-195 ETVEDTVEEDKDN
+195 EVVEPTDEE
-208 AESEES
+208 
-214 DKEENADTDSTPP
+214 KEENAEPDSTQP
-227 TEKEDDTE
+227 TDEEDEPKE
-235 SVKSDEE
+235 SDEE
-242 GEKEEEEDTEESNET
+242 GEKEEET

-286 SDEAQVV
+286 TEEAQAV

-318 MREAP
+318 MREVP
-323 DAIVAGQETYGAE
+323 TAIVAGQETYGAE
-336 VVATEKLNILEPL
+336 VVSTDKLNILEPL

-368 NVSIPTYSGSNV
+368 NVSIPTYTGSNV

-391 GKGTFDSVE
+391 GKGTFDSIE
-400 FTPKRL
+400 FSPKRL

-436 ADKLEATILGGMA
+436 ADKLEATILG
-449 DENGTRPEGI
+449 NGKGDANTPEGI
-459 FNGAAETTVD
+459 FNGAADMTVD
-469 FANMVEMEKTLEEAK
+469 FANIVEMEKALEEAK

-528 TTGNCIGFA
+528 TTGNCAGVA
-537 LGKWDEL
+537 YGKWDEL

-576 AKPRRKEAIVAK
+576 AKPRRAEAIVK
-588 MLPKA
+588 KVLPTT

>member
-14 EAESRKVEG
+14 EQESRKVEG

-79 TLTVDERGLHYSF
+79 TLTIDERGLHYSF

-123 ERWDKEEDGRYVRTI
+123 EKWTKEEDGSYLRTI

-157 TTVALRSLDAVK
+157 TSVALRSL
-169 EAEEEAA
+169 EAARAEEAA

-184 EKEEEVEEPKD
+184 EEQEEVEDEEPKDEVVESEPQTEEPKEEETEEKSDSEETDDTPDEEVEEPKD
-195 ETVEDTVEEDKDN
+195 DE
-208 AESEES
+208 ESEE
-214 DKEENADTDSTPP
+214 K
-227 TEKEDDTE
+227 
-235 SVKSDEE
+235 
-242 GEKEEEEDTEESNET
+242 
-257 RNYTQHNN
+257 RYIHNN
-265 KKMGKFSL
+265 KNKMGKFSL

-286 SDEAQVV
+286 TEEAQVV

-318 MREAP
+318 IRE
-323 DAIVAGQETYGAE
+323 DLGAIAATQETFGAE

-368 NVSIPTYSGSNV
+368 NVSIPTYTGSNV

-391 GKGTFDSVE
+391 GKGTFDSIE
-400 FTPKRL
+400 FSPKRL

-436 ADKLEATILGGMA
+436 ADKLEATILGAGA
-449 DENGTRPEGI
+449 GDTNTPEGI
-459 FNGAAETTVD
+459 FNGAEGVEIT
-469 FANMVEMEKTLEEAK
+469 FANVVEMEKALEEAK

-492 VSPAAKAKFKTTTI
+492 ASPAAKAKFKTTTI
-506 SGSKSDL
+506 SGQKSDL

-528 TTGNCIGFA
+528 TTGNCAGVAF
-537 LGKWDEL
+537 GKWDEL

-576 AKPRRKEAIVAK
+576 AKPRRTEAIVKKTLA
-588 MLPKA
+588 

>member
-108 RGDISTSSF
+108 RGDITTSSF

-123 ERWDKEEDGRYVRTI
+123 EKWTKEEDGSYLRTI

-157 TTVALRSLDAVK
+157 TSVALRSLEAAR
-169 EAEEEAA
+169 AEEQEEVE
-176 SRSDVEPT
+176 DEEGDTEGVEP
-184 EKEEEVEEPKD
+184 EEPKD
-195 ETVEDTVEEDKDN
+195 EVVEPTDEE
-208 AESEES
+208 
-214 DKEENADTDSTPP
+214 KEENAEPEGEEETPDSEQPKD
-227 TEKEDDTE
+227 EE
-235 SVKSDEE
+235 SDEE
-242 GEKEEEEDTEESNET
+242 ETQSEDDEEK
-257 RNYTQHNN
+257 RYIHNN
-265 KKMGKFSL
+265 KNKMGKFSL

-286 SDEAQVV
+286 SEEAQVV
-293 LNAGTEEMRKAGLS
+293 LTAGTEEMRKAGLS

-323 DAIVAGQETYGAE
+323 AAIVAGQETYGAE

-391 GKGTFDSVE
+391 GKGTFDSIE
-400 FTPKRL
+400 FSPKRL

-436 ADKLEATILGGMA
+436 ADKLEATILGAGKGDA
-449 DENGTRPEGI
+449 NTPEGI
-459 FNGAAETTVD
+459 FNGAEGVEIT
-469 FANMVEMEKTLEEAK
+469 FANVVEMEKALEEAK

-492 VSPAAKAKFKTTTI
+492 ASPAAKAKFKTTTI
-506 SGSKSDL
+506 SGGKSDL

-528 TTGNCIGFA
+528 TTGNCAGVAF
-537 LGKWDEL
+537 GKWDEL

-576 AKPRRKEAIVAK
+576 AKPRRSEAIVK
-588 MLPKA
+588 KVLPTT